1 MIDLEVEYRKQK
13 RRKFWLAALE
23 CFAALIVACAV
34 GSVAVLAVN
43 P

>member
-13 RRKFWLAALE
+13 RREFFTALCIGVAAGWYLAIML
-23 CFAALIVACAV
+23 V
-34 GSVAVLAVN
+34 